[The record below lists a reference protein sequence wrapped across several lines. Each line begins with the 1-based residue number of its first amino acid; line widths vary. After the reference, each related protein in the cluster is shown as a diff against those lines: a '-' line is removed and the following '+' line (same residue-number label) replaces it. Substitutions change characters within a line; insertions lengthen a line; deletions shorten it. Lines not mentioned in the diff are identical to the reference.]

1 MKRTVLACLAAALA
15 GLALWT
21 TEGAARLPSGTAF
34 AVAAFSQPTSSW
46 QLPAGYLPAR
56 SSQAPAKSL
65 ARLDAFL
72 EKKLNEA
79 GISITAGPGKAE
91 GCRELVL
98 SKLNRSQASAVEYWT
113 RVGECA
119 GADYLL
125 VPMVLDWREREGVEF
140 SVRRPARV
148 VMELFLIDVRK
159 SRLMDRFHFEE
170 TQKTLA
176 RNLLDIDKFIER
188 GGKWITAMD
197 LAREAL
203 DQGVK
208 ELGL

>member
-1 MKRTVLACLAAALA
+1 MKRNFFVCLVAAF
-15 GLALWT
+15 GLALWIG
-21 TEGAARLPSGTAF
+21 EGAARLPSGTAF
-34 AVAAFSQPTSSW
+34 AVAAFSQPNSSW
-46 QLPAGYLPAR
+46 QLPAGYLPAKA
-56 SSQAPAKSL
+56 SQAPERSL
-65 ARLDAFL
+65 DRLDAVL
-72 EKKLNEA
+72 KEKLAREGVA
-79 GISITAGPGKAE
+79 VAAGPDRTE
-91 GCRELVL
+91 GCREVVL
-98 SKLNRSQASAVEYWT
+98 SKLNRSQASAIEYWT
-113 RVGECA
+113 GVGECA

-176 RNLLDIDKFIER
+176 QNLLDIDKFIER